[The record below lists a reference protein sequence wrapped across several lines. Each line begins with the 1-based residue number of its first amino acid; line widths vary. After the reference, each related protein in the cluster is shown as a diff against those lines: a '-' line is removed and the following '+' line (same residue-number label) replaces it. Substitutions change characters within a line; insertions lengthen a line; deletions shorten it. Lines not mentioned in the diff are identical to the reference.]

1 MVIKT
6 IADLKEV
13 ISRYDDDD
21 QVGILI
27 DHRVYSPFKVCCNT
41 IINEPK
47 RCTETILVFTSD
59 PTLN

>member
-6 IADLKEV
+6 IADLKEA
-13 ISRYDDDD
+13 ISRYDDNDR
-21 QVGILI
+21 VGILI
-27 DHRVYSPFKVCCNT
+27 DHRVYSPFKVCNNT

-47 RCTETILVFTSD
+47 RCTETIIVLTSD

>member
-21 QVGILI
+21 RVGILI
-27 DHRVYSPFKVCCNT
+27 DHRLYSPFKVCVNT

-47 RCTETILVFTSD
+47 RCTEAILVFTSD
-59 PTLN
+59 STLN